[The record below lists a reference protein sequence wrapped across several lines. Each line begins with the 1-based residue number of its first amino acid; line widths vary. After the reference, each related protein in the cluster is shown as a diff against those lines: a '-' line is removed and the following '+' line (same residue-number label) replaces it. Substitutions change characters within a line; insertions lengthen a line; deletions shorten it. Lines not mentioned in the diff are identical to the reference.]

1 MSEKQKIDVII
12 IRRTPLELLLRLP
25 WMWWQFRRVIRP
37 PVGKNRSILAARV
50 TWSVFTTFVRSL

>member
-1 MSEKQKIDVII
+1 MSKKQKIEVTII
-12 IRRTPLELLLRLP
+12 QRTPLELLLRLP

-37 PVGKNRSILAARV
+37 PAGQNRSILAARV